1 MKRTPE
7 LVERAKGLYVREQ
20 LTLKEIA
27 RRLEVNERTIRTWRD
42 QDGDWNKE
50 RQAYLE
56 SKKSFHQELYEF
68 GRELMNSIRSDFQR
82 GEKVE
87 SNRLYC
93 FGRILPLIVKPK
105 DYEEAANLKRQEA
118 DLNSSD
124 LASLIAQAMDLEE
137 PQ

>member
-68 GRELMNSIRSDFQR
+68 GR
-82 GEKVE
+82 
-87 SNRLYC
+87 
-93 FGRILPLIVKPK
+93 
-105 DYEEAANLKRQEA
+105 
-118 DLNSSD
+118 
-124 LASLIAQAMDLEE
+124 
-137 PQ
+137 